1 MAIITQRTTMVKKE
15 EASPDWYFLD
25 VDNLVVGRI
34 ATQIATVLMGK
45 HKPEYT
51 PHVDCGD
58 MIVVVNAERVRFT
71 GAPGNNPA
79 HPYYTAKF
87 DQRTYTRYSGYP
99 SGLKVF
105 TATDMFTRH
114 PEMVLQEAVRRML
127 PKSNLGRHMLKKL
140 RLFVGPEHTHQAQQ
154 PKPFPE
160 YLLSSKSLGRK

>member
-15 EASPDWYFLD
+15 EASADWYVLD
-25 VDNLVVGRI
+25 VDNLVVGRV

-58 MIVVVNAERVRFT
+58 VVVVVNVERVRFT
-71 GAPGNNPA
+71 GAPGKNPN

-87 DQRTYTRYSGYP
+87 DQRTYARYSGYP
-99 SGLKVF
+99 GGLKTF
-105 TATDMFTRH
+105 TATEMFVRH

-127 PKSNLGRHMLKKL
+127 PKSTLGRHMLKKL
-140 RLFVGPEHTHQAQQ
+140 RLFVGPEHSHQAQQ

-160 YLLSSKSLGRK
+160 YLLGGK